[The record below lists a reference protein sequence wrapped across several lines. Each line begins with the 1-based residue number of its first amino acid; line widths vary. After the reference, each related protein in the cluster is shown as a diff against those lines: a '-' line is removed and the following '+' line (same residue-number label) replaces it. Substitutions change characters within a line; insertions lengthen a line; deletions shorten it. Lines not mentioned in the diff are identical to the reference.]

1 MPTYIDFRTVLKRLD
16 FKLVRSKKHETW
28 QKILPDGTILQV
40 RLSHQHGKDI
50 PKALFYKMLKQAWI
64 TELIGNSHGIYALYY

>member
-1 MPTYIDFRTVLKRLD
+1 MPTYNDFRMVLKRIN

-28 QKILPDGTILQV
+28 QKILPDGAILQI

-50 PKALFYKMLKQAWI
+50 PKALVYKLLKQAQL
-64 TELIGNSHGIYALYY
+64 TEEDFRKLLL

>member
-1 MPTYIDFRTVLKRLD
+1 MPAYDDFRRVLKRIN

-40 RLSHQHGKDI
+40 RLSHQHSRDI
-50 PKALFYKMLKQAWI
+50 SKALFHKMLKQAQI
-64 TELIGNSHGIYALYY
+64 TEEDFRRLLEGD